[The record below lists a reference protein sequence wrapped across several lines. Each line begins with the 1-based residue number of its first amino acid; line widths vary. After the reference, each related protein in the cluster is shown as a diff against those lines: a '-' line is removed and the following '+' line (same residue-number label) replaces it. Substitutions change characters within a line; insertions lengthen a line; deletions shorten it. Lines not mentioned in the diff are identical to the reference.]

1 MGCHSL
7 LQGNLPDPG
16 IEPWSLVLLAD
27 SLPSEPLGKPTLES
41 NSQVITFLLIWL
53 HLTFLML
60 QFQSGQKLQ
69 LARWMRSR
77 REGGER
83 MNWSRSL
90 PPVPG
95 LARGGRNL
103 TLLKIAILATQLR
116 LRLASEMPEKLCYLR
131 PCGKIFRFAFFFF
144 FFLHRIKVR
153 TNPTA
158 WTNCIFLV
166 LLALHIYTYRES
178 RATVSSKIRWSCPS
192 PISYI
197 PICRVLVPLWVLS
210 S

>member
-1 MGCHSL
+1 MFNSSVIPWTVTCQARLLWDSPGKNTGVGCHSL

-16 IEPWSLVLLAD
+16 IEPWSLVLQAD
-27 SLPSEPLGKPTLES
+27 SLPSEPPGKPTLES
-41 NSQVITFLLIWL
+41 NSQVITFLLVWL
-53 HLTFLML
+53 HLTFFML

-103 TLLKIAILATQLR
+103 TLLKIAILASQLR
-116 LRLASEMPEKLCYLR
+116 LHIASEMPEKLCYLR
-131 PCGKIFRFAFFFF
+131 PCRKILRFAFFFF
-144 FFLHRIKVR
+144 FYIG
-153 TNPTA
+153 
-158 WTNCIFLV
+158 
-166 LLALHIYTYRES
+166 S
-178 RATVSSKIRWSCPS
+178 R
-192 PISYI
+192 
-197 PICRVLVPLWVLS
+197 
-210 S
+210 